1 MNYKS
6 WDDEG
11 LRRVLIA
18 DPDDTAAICEAAER
32 FAKQPFPF
40 EMPKDVG
47 DVCSGFP
54 DEDFAYPV
62 LKRLREFAEKLKGS
76 NKIECQAIVTALE
89 DLEQEVSGNTDY
101 GRSELRKLEDALAEY
116 AESTE

>member
-32 FAKQPFPF
+32 FAKQGEIVEVDDIRTRF
-40 EMPKDVG
+40 EVG
-47 DVCSGFP
+47 VMCP
-54 DEDFAYPV
+54 ECEHEW
-62 LKRLREFAEKLKGS
+62 REEI
-76 NKIECQAIVTALE
+76 NTA
-89 DLEQEVSGNTDY
+89 DL
-101 GRSELRKLEDALAEY
+101 
-116 AESTE
+116 